1 MNKKIISITFL
12 LIIVVSIAIVYSYYN
27 STDTSEKQFDSSI
40 ETIDDNVVT
49 EEIDNTF
56 LEEDEEIEIGEM
68 I

>member
-12 LIIVVSIAIVYSYYN
+12 LIIVVSIAIIYSYYN
-27 STDTSEKQFDSSI
+27 NTDTSEKQYDSSI
-40 ETIDDNVVT
+40 ETVDDNDVS

-56 LEEDEEIEIGEM
+56 LEEDDEIEIGEM